1 MILHAGSTFVMIY
14 NYVFPMIDAALI
26 FSIIMNINALVI
38 HVRLSLSL
46 SLSLEVVVR
55 ERYNYRSSTILS
67 SVIFSG
73 FLSTQNSKTEKL

>member
-1 MILHAGSTFVMIY
+1 MIY

-46 SLSLEVVVR
+46 SLS
-55 ERYNYRSSTILS
+55 
-67 SVIFSG
+67 
-73 FLSTQNSKTEKL
+73 KLL